1 MFLSSNFYIWDRNIE
16 HNLWYVDNQDI
27 FLCIIIKFFFAARS

>member
-27 FLCIIIKFFFAARS
+27 FYVLL